1 MRRHLFFERGETYE
15 ISVEFVSEQRNVI
28 TLIQPNL
35 VGMYR
40 SNWKKMPGLKNEIL
54 EEPLQRGD
62 MYTFKMPFPVKKAY
76 PRVSFYS
83 ISKLLIQALLSVT
96 TNAFTDFP

>member
-1 MRRHLFFERGETYE
+1 MRRHLLLEHGETYE

-28 TLIQPNL
+28 TLIQPKL

-40 SNWKKMPGLKNEIL
+40 SNWKKLPGLNYEIL

-62 MYTFKMPFPVKKAY
+62 MYTFKMPFPIKKSY